1 MGIGLGGYG
10 YGGYG
15 YGGYPSYDYGSYD
28 YSPNVIYTQPYYSTP
43 ATSITVTPGYDTSV
57 SQAAYAEPA
66 APDNRARVEVR
77 VPDAN
82 AQVFFDGDKTQQTG
96 TERDFVSP
104 PLTPNKTYTY
114 NVEAKWME
122 NGKPMDQ
129 TRTVT
134 VTPNQTATVDFG
146 R

>member
-1 MGIGLGGYG
+1 M
-10 YGGYG
+10 
-15 YGGYPSYDYGSYD
+15 
-28 YSPNVIYTQPYYSTP
+28 
-43 ATSITVTPGYDTSV
+43 
-57 SQAAYAEPA
+57 
-66 APDNRARVEVR
+66 PD
-77 VPDAN
+77 PN
-82 AQVFFDGDKTQQTG
+82 AQVIFDGDETHQRG

-114 NVEAKWME
+114 SVQAKWME